1 MNEDIKEL
9 VKEMTTEEKTG
20 LIHGAGLFRNSGVP
34 RLNIPP
40 VIMSDGPLGV
50 RFDFKDNEWLRIN
63 EEKCTVSWMIS
74 GTALASTW
82 NEELAE
88 KVGDTLGM
96 EARGRGKDIILAP
109 GINIHRTPLCGR
121 NFEYMSEDPYLC
133 GKLVARQIKGIQKND
148 VAACVKHFA
157 LNNQETN
164 RMEVNV
170 EVDERTLFELYLP
183 AFQAATTHG
192 GSYSIMCSYNRF
204 RSDYVSDNS
213 YLLTD
218 ILRKKWGFDGVVI
231 SDWGAVHSTKK
242 SYEAGVDL
250 EMSVTYDFDNY
261 FFANP
266 LINAIN
272 NNEIDTDIL
281 DEKCERI
288 LTLLERIKKI
298 GKNTAKRSR
307 GAYNLNSSHNT
318 LLCAAREAVVLLKND
333 DKTLPIDISKA
344 RSIAVI
350 GDAATRKLS
359 LGGGS
364 SEIDALFE
372 ITPLMGISMLAGS
385 TLCSG
390 LLC

>member
-1 MNEDIKEL
+1 
-9 VKEMTTEEKTG
+9 
-20 LIHGAGLFRNSGVP
+20 
-34 RLNIPP
+34 
-40 VIMSDGPLGV
+40 
-50 RFDFKDNEWLRIN
+50 
-63 EEKCTVSWMIS
+63 
-74 GTALASTW
+74 
-82 NEELAE
+82 
-88 KVGDTLGM
+88 
-96 EARGRGKDIILAP
+96 
-109 GINIHRTPLCGR
+109 
-121 NFEYMSEDPYLC
+121 
-133 GKLVARQIKGIQKND
+133 
-148 VAACVKHFA
+148 
-157 LNNQETN
+157 
-164 RMEVNV
+164 MEVNV

-288 LTLLERIKKI
+288 LTLLERIKKSEKI
-298 GKNTAKRSR
+298 PQKEVAALTISIHHIIHFFAQQGKLSSFLKMMTKRS
-307 GAYNLNSSHNT
+307 
-318 LLCAAREAVVLLKND
+318 LLIFQK
-333 DKTLPIDISKA
+333 
-344 RSIAVI
+344 
-350 GDAATRKLS
+350 
-359 LGGGS
+359 
-364 SEIDALFE
+364 
-372 ITPLMGISMLAGS
+372 
-385 TLCSG
+385 
-390 LLC
+390 